1 MRLYKYPVLLCIAV
15 AAIASSCKKTLV
27 AANIDPETLYSVDPG
42 QQFQTA
48 SNALLNSY
56 EWYADYYRDLNPWM
70 QYTVPGGGNSGSFN
84 VPSAFNTRYTNFY
97 NGVGNALAD
106 IPHLISKMSTAEQ
119 AARVYENDIATI
131 YMAFYAFYVSDING
145 SIPYTQAFEARYGG
159 TLTPVYDTQE
169 NLFDTLDVQ
178 IKAAVK
184 SLETTQSVSQ
194 VLYGSQYDGFFGSA
208 NNEVLEWIKA
218 GNALRLK
225 IAMRLMN
232 QEPSVLQAIASD
244 VLSDANQMSGVADSW
259 MMSQG
264 IEWISGTADNTN
276 PANFLATEPLVNF
289 MQSTG
294 DPRLTMFY
302 RPVTGTTSTYIGSP
316 TSPDSCTT
324 SANQA
329 LYAAGAFSPIQH
341 KLFAPGYIEPE
352 DGGVATTG
360 TSFIP
365 LLTYAEYCFIR
376 ADLAARGIT
385 SDVAEN
391 WYNSGVTASIQF
403 YDQRCTAALIGIYTP
418 VTQTQINNYLAAP
431 GIAYNP
437 TIGVQ
442 QIDCQAYLD
451 FFRQPSEAW
460 AWWKRTGYPNTT
472 SVVPWSTLT
481 YSSQVLPLPR
491 RASFT
496 APLTSAPNYTN
507 TMAAYTAMEAQSGFG
522 ALADDQGRIWWDQ

>member
-1 MRLYKYPVLLCIAV
+1 LLCIAV
-15 AAIASSCKKTLV
+15 AAMASSCKKALV

-42 QQFQTA
+42 NQFQTA
-48 SNALLNSY
+48 SNALFNSY
-56 EWYADYYRDLNPWM
+56 EFYADYYRDINPWM
-70 QYTVPGGGNSGSFN
+70 QYTVGSAGNSASFN
-84 VPSAFNTRYTNFY
+84 VPSAFNTRYSNFY

-106 IPHLISKMSTAEQ
+106 IPQLIAKMTPAEQ

-178 IKAAVK
+178 IKAAVT
-184 SLETTQSVSQ
+184 SLETTQSVTQ
-194 VLYGSQYDGFFGSA
+194 VLYGSEYDGFFGSA
-208 NNEVLEWIKA
+208 SNEVLEWIKA

-225 IAMRLMN
+225 IATRLMT
-232 QEPSVLQAIASD
+232 QEPSVLQTIAAE
-244 VLSDANQMSGVADSW
+244 VLADPNQMSSVADSW

-264 IEWISGTADNTN
+264 IEWISGTADNSN

-316 TSPDSCTT
+316 TSPDSCLT

-329 LYAAGAFSPIQH
+329 LYTADAFSPIQH

-352 DGGVATTG
+352 DGGVATNG

-365 LLTYAEYCFIR
+365 LITYAEYCFIR
-376 ADLAARGIT
+376 ADLGARGIT
-385 SDVAEN
+385 TDAPAT

-418 VTQTQINNYLAAP
+418 VTQAQITSYLAAP
-431 GIAYNP
+431 GIAYNS
-437 TIGVQ
+437 TIGIQ

-472 SVVPWSTLT
+472 SVVPWSNLT
-481 YSSQVLPLPR
+481 SSSLVLTLPR

-496 APLTSAPNYTN
+496 AQLTSAPNYTN
-507 TMAAYTAMEAQSGFG
+507 TMAAYTAMEAQPGFG
-522 ALADDQGRIWWDQ
+522 TLSDDQGRIWWDQ